1 MQVKSSKNRKGLRIL
16 CIAWVAIGWAVST
29 AYSAPTP
36 PPTSPPAPVLTE
48 IVISGPESIDEN
60 TTAQYICTASY
71 SDNTTATV
79 TPNWSEDS
87 SDATISGAGELSVSD
102 IDADQNITITANYSG
117 KTATHAVTAV
127 DVPPVLTGIVISGP
141 SSVNE
146 ETTAQYV
153 CNATYS
159 DGSSAVVTA
168 DWSENSSFAT
178 IAPSGL
184 FSALNVSADAP
195 ATITASFN
203 GETDTHA
210 VTIKYVVPSL
220 TGITISGPSSM
231 DEETTAQYLCTASYS
246 DGTSSTVTP
255 DWSENSS
262 SATINSSG
270 MLTAGD
276 VASDQNVTISA
287 SYGGRSDSHA
297 TTIKYIAPELT
308 GIVVSGPSL
317 VDEETAAQ
325 YVCTATYSDGT
336 SKVVTPAWSENSSFA
351 TIGTSSGQLSA
362 GNVDSDQS
370 VTVSANY
377 GGETDAYFVT
387 ISYVAPPVTLTSLA
401 IAGPE
406 NMEENATVQYI
417 CTAYYSDGT
426 SAEVNPSWSEDSA
439 HASISGS
446 GLLTIGNVAS
456 DEQLTVRASLDGKSA
471 AKSLAIAAMGDQVIF
486 SLSGFDGKT
495 VSAQL
500 WDDVLQ
506 VPVDL
511 GEEFEPEEIVIENV
525 TPGQWYWLGLREY
538 DAITGDWVLVHGRWF
553 RM

>member
-1 MQVKSSKNRKGLRIL
+1 MQVKASQNREGLRIVCMAL
-16 CIAWVAIGWAVST
+16 AVMGWIVST

-48 IVISGPESIDEN
+48 IVISGSESIDEN

-71 SDNTTATV
+71 SDNTTTTV

-87 SDATISGAGELSVSD
+87 SDATISGAGLLSVSH
-102 IDADQNITITANYSG
+102 IDADQNITITADYSG
-117 KTATHAVTAV
+117 KTATHIVAVA

-168 DWSENSSFAT
+168 DWSENTSFAT
-178 IAPSGL
+178 INSSGL
-184 FSALNVSADAP
+184 FSALNVSVDTP

-246 DGTSSTVTP
+246 DGTSATVTP

-262 SATINSSG
+262 SATISSSG
-270 MLTAGD
+270 VLTAGD
-276 VASDQNVTISA
+276 VASDQSVTISA
-287 SYGGRSDSHA
+287 NYGGQSDSCVA
-297 TTIKYIAPELT
+297 TIQYVAPELT
-308 GIVVSGPSL
+308 GIAISGPSG
-317 VDEETAAQ
+317 VDEETTAQ

-336 SKVVTPAWSENSSFA
+336 SKVVTPSWSENSSFA
-351 TIGTSSGQLSA
+351 TIGTSGQLSA

-377 GGETDAYFVT
+377 GGEADAYSV
-387 ISYVAPPVTLTSLA
+387 IINYVAPPVTVTSLV
-401 IAGPE
+401 ISGPG

-426 SAEVNPSWSEDSA
+426 SAEVTPSWSEDSA
-439 HASISGS
+439 YASINGS
-446 GLLTIGNVAS
+446 GLLTAGGIDS
-456 DEQLTVRASLDGKSA
+456 EEQLTVRASLDEKSA
-471 AKSLAIAAMGDQVIF
+471 IKTLTITSMGDQSIF
-486 SLSGFDGKT
+486 PLSGFDGKT
-495 VSAQL
+495 VSAEL
-500 WDDVLQ
+500 WDDVSKTLTN
-506 VPVDL
+506 L

-525 TPGQWYWLGLREY
+525 TLGQWYWLGLREY
-538 DAITGDWVLVHGRWF
+538 DDASGDWVLVHGRWF